1 MTKSRL
7 MFACTVAAICF
18 GTGAQGAPETTTSED
33 ESNERGAAIPE
44 IVVTATKRD
53 TKLEE
58 TPIAITA
65 LTAETIEQQ
74 RLYNLSDIALTTPGL
89 IFTPHSKQESYLSIR
104 GTNQDN
110 GAAGADQGVSVFIDD
125 VPTTGVGDNNPDLF
139 DLQSIEV
146 LRGPQGTLFGRNV
159 TGGAVVIHTLPPS
172 FQPEIKAQ
180 ATYGNYNLGEF
191 RAYAT
196 GPLVS
201 NVLAGKVTFEV
212 RRQDGLID
220 NRFLD
225 TKDFST
231 KVWAGRAQLLYV
243 PDDDLRVLLG
253 VDYTHDTSPY
263 KVQQLA
269 GNFQPSLFP
278 HLYYGANDTNQA
290 SPSKG
295 NSKTGGAVARA
306 DYTTAIG
313 TFTSITGYRYVKA
326 LTNFSTTADP
336 YNELLQL
343 ETQRDDQITEE
354 LRFAS
359 TSSAKFKWVGGLFYL
374 NTKRRYREDLG
385 VHVFPGVAA
394 SFSDPFTN
402 PSYVSVNDQ
411 HVYGNS
417 YALFGE
423 GSYPL
428 TTTVKLTLGT
438 RYTVETKSG
447 HSEVFDTSGLTPPLL
462 APHYS
467 HTWNAFTPKAVLD
480 YQPNEHFLGYLS
492 AITGFKSG
500 GFDVNGATSDSLA
513 TPFKPEKVISY
524 EAGIKV
530 SAFDRRLVVNLAG
543 YEARYSDLQTNEY
556 VPALLN
562 YITGNAGKANIPG
575 VELEV
580 VANPVRWLTL
590 NGSYAYMDANYTRYV
605 PDSSTDFSGHQI
617 PFDAKHQYHFG
628 TEIHTVVPPLGGG
641 SIRIGGDVTF
651 QSRRYF
657 NSENTYFSFIDD
669 HTTIRGLVNLHATWA
684 SADSKWEVSAWGK
697 NVTNTRTIIFANDL
711 TAYYATPAEIG
722 NPNNKIYDV
731 GWTAPPT
738 FGVTVTLRQ

>member
-1 MTKSRL
+1 MC
-7 MFACTVAAICF
+7 ACTVTALCF
-18 GTGAQGAPETTTSED
+18 GTGARCAPAATLPED
-33 ESNERGAAIPE
+33 ESAERRTEIAE

-53 TKLEE
+53 TLLEQ

-65 LTAETIEQQ
+65 LTAETIERQ
-74 RLYNLSDIALTTPGL
+74 RLYNFADVATTTPGL

-172 FQPEIKAQ
+172 FQPRVKAQ

-191 RAYAT
+191 RGYVT
-196 GPLVS
+196 GPIVRDQ
-201 NVLAGKVTFEV
+201 LAGKVTFEV
-212 RRQDGLID
+212 RRQDGIID
-220 NRFLD
+220 NRFLN

-231 KVWAGRAQLLYV
+231 KVWAGRTQLLYA
-243 PDDDLRVLLG
+243 PDGDLRVLLG
-253 VDYTHDTSPY
+253 VDYTHDASPY
-263 KVQQLA
+263 KVQQLV

-278 HLYYGANDTNQA
+278 HLYYGPDDTNQGY
-290 SPSKG
+290 PSKG
-295 NSKTGGAVARA
+295 DSQTGGAVARA
-306 DYTTAIG
+306 DYTTPIG
-313 TFTSITGYRYVKA
+313 TFTSITGFRYVKA
-326 LTNFSTTADP
+326 LTHFSTTADP
-336 YNELLQL
+336 YNELIQF

-354 LRFAS
+354 LRLAS
-359 TSSAKFKWVGGLFYL
+359 PADAGLTWVGGLFYL
-374 NTKRRYREDLG
+374 NAKRRYREDLG
-385 VHVFPGVAA
+385 VQVYRGTGA

-411 HVYGNS
+411 HINGNS
-417 YALFGE
+417 WALFGE
-423 GSYPL
+423 GTYPL
-428 TTTVKLTLGT
+428 TTTVKVTLGT
-438 RYTVETKSG
+438 RYTIETKSG
-447 HSEVFDTSGLTPPLL
+447 HSEVTDTSGLTPDLL

-467 HTWNAFTPKAVLD
+467 HTWTAFTPKAGLS

-492 AITGFKSG
+492 AVTGFKSG
-500 GFDVNGATSDSLA
+500 GFDVNGATAESLA
-513 TPFKPEKVISY
+513 TPFKPEKVLSY
-524 EAGIKV
+524 EAGMKV
-530 SAFDRRLVVNLAG
+530 TAFDRRLVINAAA

-562 YITGNAGKANIPG
+562 YVTGNAGKANIPG

-590 NGSYAYMDANYTRYV
+590 NGSYAYIGADYTRYE
-605 PDSSTDFSGHQI
+605 PDSTTNFSGHQI
-617 PFDAKHQYHFG
+617 PFDARHQFHFAA
-628 TEIHTVVPPLGGG
+628 EAQTVVPRWGGG
-641 SIRIGGDVTF
+641 SVRFGGDVSY

-657 NSENTYFSFIDD
+657 NSENVLFPFIYDR
-669 HTTIRGLVNLHATWA
+669 TSIRGLVNLHATWA
-684 SADSKWEVSAWGK
+684 SSDEKWEVSAWGK

-711 TAYYATPAEIG
+711 TAYYATPAELD

-731 GWTAPPT
+731 GWTAPRT
-738 FGVTVTLRQ
+738 FGVTLTFRE

>member
-1 MTKSRL
+1 MKKTRSI
-7 MFACTVAAICF
+7 FACFVGAFCF
-18 GTGAQGAPETTTSED
+18 GTEAHSAPAATVSESTEKETEI
-33 ESNERGAAIPE
+33 AE

-53 TKLEE
+53 TNLEE
-58 TPIAITA
+58 TPIAITV
-65 LTAETIEQQ
+65 LTGETIERQ
-74 RLYNLSDIALTTPGL
+74 RLYNFADIAITTPGL

-172 FQPEIKAQ
+172 FDPQVKAQ

-191 RAYAT
+191 RGYVT
-196 GPLVS
+196 GPIVREE
-201 NVLAGKVTFEV
+201 LAGKLTFEV
-212 RRQDGLID
+212 RRQDGIID
-220 NRFLD
+220 NRFLN
-225 TKDFST
+225 TTDFST
-231 KVWAGRAQLLYV
+231 KVWAGRAQILYA
-243 PDDDLRVLLG
+243 PEGNLRVLLG
-253 VDYTHDTSPY
+253 VDYTNDTSPY
-263 KVQQLA
+263 KVQQLV

-278 HLYYGANDTNQA
+278 HLYYGPNDTNQA
-290 SPSKG
+290 YPSKG

-306 DYTTAIG
+306 DYTTSMG
-313 TFTSITGYRYVKA
+313 TLTSITGFRYVNA

-336 YNELLQL
+336 YNELIQF

-359 TSSAKFKWVGGLFYL
+359 PTNAKFTWVGGLFYL
-374 NTKRRYREDLG
+374 NAKRRYREDLG
-385 VHVFPGVAA
+385 VHVFPGTAA

-411 HVYGNS
+411 HINGNS
-417 YALFGE
+417 WALFGE
-423 GSYPL
+423 GSYSM
-428 TTTVKLTLGT
+428 TSTVKLTLGT

-447 HSEVFDTSGLTPPLL
+447 HSEVTDTSGLTAPLL

-467 HTWNAFTPKAVLD
+467 HTWNAFTPKAALT
-480 YQPNEHFLGYLS
+480 YQPNEHILGYLS

-500 GFDVNGATSDSLA
+500 GFDVNGATSESLA

-530 SAFDRRLVVNLAG
+530 TALDRRLVINAAA
-543 YEARYSDLQTNEY
+543 YDARYSDLQTNEY

-562 YITGNAGKANIPG
+562 YVTGNAGKANIPG
-575 VELEV
+575 VELEII
-580 VANPVRWLTL
+580 ANPARWLTL
-590 NGSYAYMDANYTRYV
+590 NGSYAYIGANYTTYE
-605 PDSSTDFSGHQI
+605 PDSTTNFSGHQI
-617 PFDAKHQYHFG
+617 PFDAKHQFHFG
-628 TEIHTVVPPLGGG
+628 AETHTVLPGLGGA
-641 SIRIGGDVTF
+641 SVRFGGDVTF

-657 NSENTYFSFIDD
+657 NSENTLFSFIDD
-669 HTTIRGLVNLHATWA
+669 RTPIRGLVNLYATWA

-711 TAYYATPAEIG
+711 TAYYATPAELG

-738 FGVTVTLRQ
+738 FGVTLTFRQ

>member
-1 MTKSRL
+1 MTKSRS
-7 MFACTVAAICF
+7 MFACTVAALCF
-18 GTGAQGAPETTTSED
+18 GTGAQSAPEQAQSAD
-33 ESNERGAAIPE
+33 EATERETQIAE

-58 TPIAITA
+58 TPIAITV
-65 LTAETIEQQ
+65 LSAETIERQ
-74 RLYNLSDIALTTPGL
+74 RLYNFADVAITTPGL
-89 IFTPHSKQESYLSIR
+89 VFTSHGKQESYLSIR

-172 FQPEIKAQ
+172 FTPQIKAQ

-191 RAYAT
+191 RGFVT
-196 GPLVS
+196 GPIVS
-201 NVLAGKVTFEV
+201 EELAGKVTFEV

-220 NRFLD
+220 NRFPN

-231 KVWAGRAQLLYV
+231 KVWAARTQLLYES
-243 PDDDLRVLLG
+243 DSNLRVLLG
-253 VDYTHDTSPY
+253 ADYTHDTSPY
-263 KVQQLA
+263 KVQQLV

-278 HLYYGANDTNQA
+278 HLYYGPDDTNQA
-290 SPSKG
+290 YPSKG
-295 NSKTGGAVARA
+295 NSKTGGGVLRA
-306 DYTTAIG
+306 DYITPIG
-313 TFTSITGYRYVKA
+313 TLTSITGFRYVNA

-336 YNELLQL
+336 YNELIQL
-343 ETQRDDQITEE
+343 ETQRDDQFTEE
-354 LRFAS
+354 LRIAS
-359 TSSAKFKWVGGLFYL
+359 PTQARFTWVSGLFYL
-374 NTKRRYREDLG
+374 NAKRRYREDLG
-385 VHVFPGVAA
+385 VHVFPGTAA

-411 HVYGNS
+411 HINGNS

-423 GSYPL
+423 GSYSL

-447 HSEVFDTSGLTPPLL
+447 HSEVTDTSGLTPPLL

-467 HTWNAFTPKAVLD
+467 HTWNAFTPKAGLS
-480 YQPNEHFLGYLS
+480 YQPNEHVLGYVS
-492 AITGFKSG
+492 AATGFKSG

-513 TPFKPEKVISY
+513 TPFKPEKVTSY

-530 SAFDRRLVVNLAG
+530 TAFDRRLVINAAA
-543 YEARYSDLQTNEY
+543 YDARYTDLQTNEY

-562 YITGNAGKANIPG
+562 YVTGNAGKANIPG
-575 VELEV
+575 VELEI

-590 NGSYAYMDANYTRYV
+590 NGSYAYMGADYTKYE
-605 PDSSTDFSGHQI
+605 PDSTTNFSGHQI
-617 PFDAKHQYHFG
+617 PFDAKHQFHFG
-628 TEIHTVVPPLGGG
+628 AETHTVVPWLIGG
-641 SIRIGGDVTF
+641 SVRFGGDVTF

-657 NSENTYFSFIDD
+657 NSENVYFSFIDD
-669 HTTIRGLVNLHATWA
+669 RTPIRGLVNLHATWA
-684 SADSKWEVSAWGK
+684 SPDEKWEVSAWGK

-711 TAYYATPAEIG
+711 TAYYATPAELG
-722 NPNNKIYDV
+722 NPQNKIYDV

-738 FGVTVTLRQ
+738 YGVTVTFRQ